1 MDDVFAP
8 NTYTSFM
15 GLREMSSAHDFFPE
29 ESDEGLNSEKPFT
42 GAEAAEGLLDA
53 EAPLLVF
60 FRSAPNE
67 GDFPRD
73 WWPFRPG
80 GFTVEVR
87 AGFRALTTEAET
99 VRDSFAPPAFRKD
112 PPSAAEACR
121 MRVASASVPAAESLG
136 GPVLGAGT
144 IWPRHVAAFRRDS
157 PPVAVVTTLA
167 VAEDDSDGDELGLVW
182 GLARTRMPA
191 APW

>member
-29 ESDEGLNSEKPFT
+29 DSDEGLNSEKPFT
-42 GAEAAEGLLDA
+42 GAEAGEGLLDA

-73 WWPFRPG
+73 LWPFRPG
-80 GFTVEVR
+80 GFTAEVR
-87 AGFRALTTEAET
+87 AGFRALTAEVET
-99 VRDSFAPPAFRKD
+99 VRDSFATPSFRKD

-121 MRVASASVPAAESLG
+121 MRAASTSVRAAESLG
-136 GPVLGAGT
+136 GTVLGAGT
-144 IWPRHVAAFRRDS
+144 ILPRHVAAFRRDS
-157 PPVAVVTTLA
+157 PPVVTTLA
-167 VAEDDSDGDELGLVW
+167 VPEDDSAGDELGLVW